1 MFVQKP
7 PTSERIAGL
16 ILISA
21 SVLLFVMVLHH
32 PQAGGHGTTE
42 WLGSLERVSSLSRA
56 VHGALIVNVILIW
69 LSLTEYSVS
78 RPRAL
83 VRSAWLCFGLGALAM
98 IGAALLNGFV
108 LSALASQAIKSGAT
122 AQAEILHLLPLSW
135 AMNQTLSA
143 FGLLMSSVGMAL
155 WALDQWRAGVK
166 LAGSLGVLAAGAIL
180 LAWLTGA
187 LRMDV
192 TGMIALVLASS
203 VWYCAT
209 GFIMIQHNTLKDAGP

>member
-1 MFVQKP
+1 MRAQP
-7 PTSERIAGL
+7 PSTSDLLAGVML
-16 ILISA
+16 IIA
-21 SVLLFVMVLHH
+21 SVAALLSVLHH
-32 PQAGGHGTTE
+32 PHAEGHGTD
-42 WLGSLERVSSLSRA
+42 WLANLQRIDSLSRA
-56 VHGALIVNVILIW
+56 VHGAMIATIILIW
-69 LSLTEYSVS
+69 LSLTQYCVS
-78 RPRAL
+78 RARAL

-108 LSALASQAIKSGAT
+108 LSALASKAGTSA
-122 AQAEILHLLPLSW
+122 AEQAEFVRLVPLSW

-155 WALDQWRAGVK
+155 WALDQWRAGVE
-166 LAGSLGVLAAGAIL
+166 LAGSLGLLAAGSIL

-203 VWYCAT
+203 VWYGAT
-209 GFIMIQHNTLKDAGP
+209 GLIMIRGNTLKDAGQ